1 MRLIPWWYKQY
12 ENHLPLMIGT
22 FTFTFQEVITLDLC
36 SYQSFGPT
44 KNNILIVKVI

>member
-12 ENHLPLMIGT
+12 ENHLTLMIGT